1 MRGDVCLEHILL
13 RPLVSTNYITVFK
26 NDQGKDFLKSY
37 LASPFEDQREFRD
50 DIFVLGIDF
59 DNYSIQKVKG
69 KKSFKIVLFDILN
82 NPVFESVKEFSTKSE
97 GLEAITKFIDFF
109 KGHKINKTDLNQL
122 STIKI
127 DIGNSHEF
135 PVDFDYS
142 NSLSII
148 LPNWPFRFQNNEFM
162 DHLRD
167 TDKSFYSRS
176 YKFEIY
182 LLEVDKLAHFEETF

>member
-1 MRGDVCLEHILL
+1 M
-13 RPLVSTNYITVFK
+13 
-26 NDQGKDFLKSY
+26 
-37 LASPFEDQREFRD
+37 
-50 DIFVLGIDF
+50 
-59 DNYSIQKVKG
+59 
-69 KKSFKIVLFDILN
+69 
-82 NPVFESVKEFSTKSE
+82 
-97 GLEAITKFIDFF
+97 EAITKFIDFF

-162 DHLRD
+162 DYFKQQINH
-167 TDKSFYSRS
+167 FIPAHV
-176 YKFEIY
+176 KFEIY
-182 LLEVDKLAHFEETF
+182 LLELDQLAHFEETYLNWIKSKMDRNNDVSDLMSMQLIQLLKSYNPIQ